1 MQVMVELSL
10 YPLVNE
16 YIPPIQN
23 FIDRLNSYTELSIN
37 TCSTSTQVTGD
48 YKKVMTILGKEMQR
62 THEEVGQAIFVAK
75 RSAIEMVVEKHELLQ
90 NLLGNGW
97 LHLIAIEDSIG
108 YRLARDGSWQ
118 ELLVGTEELATA

>member
-23 FIDRLNSYTELSIN
+23 FIDRLNIYEVLSVS
-37 TCSTSTQVTGD
+37 TSSTSTQVTGNYTD
-48 YKKVMTILGKEMQR
+48 VMSILGAEMQR

-75 RSAIEMVVEKHELLQ
+75 FLNFDAMQ
-90 NLLGNGW
+90 
-97 LHLIAIEDSIG
+97 
-108 YRLARDGSWQ
+108 ARMGD
-118 ELLVGTEELATA
+118 